1 MQQEPISVLVEKK
14 KKSREETKTESTHTY
29 LTLHDK
35 VEISSTIDCN
45 RYSKA

>member
-1 MQQEPISVLVEKK
+1 MQQEPISVLVEK